1 MNVNFLKRFLAYL
14 IDIIGGMMEIC
25 YICAIPF
32 IQTPINDVVWL
43 CCDMKRY

>member
-1 MNVNFLKRFLAYL
+1 
-14 IDIIGGMMEIC
+14 MEIC

-43 CCDMKRY
+43 CCDMKDIKQMTDGKLER